1 MSTTKKKIKT
11 LSLIIIMD
19 KSILVE
25 KIKRW
30 LDTESKINNIQ
41 KDLKELRK
49 QKKALSADLSF
60 IMKSKQLECI
70 DVTHGQIIYTQKE
83 TKKGINKKYLSDI
96 LSKYYKDDGQAKEI
110 CAFILENRES
120 SIKENIRLKAHKK

>member
-1 MSTTKKKIKT
+1 MNEKT
-11 LSLIIIMD
+11 
-19 KSILVE
+19 ILVE

-30 LDTESKINNIQ
+30 LDTETKINNIQ
-41 KDLKELRK
+41 KELKELRK
-49 QKKALSADLSF
+49 QKKALSGDLSV
-60 IMKSKQLECI
+60 IMKSKQIECI

-110 CAFILENRES
+110 CTFILENRES
-120 SIKENIRLKAHKK
+120 SVKENIRLKAHKK

>member
-1 MSTTKKKIKT
+1 MNEKT
-11 LSLIIIMD
+11 V
-19 KSILVE
+19 LVE

-30 LDTESKINNIQ
+30 LDIEMKITNIQ
-41 KDLKELRK
+41 KEVKELRK
-49 QKKALSADLSF
+49 QKKNLSGDLSV

-96 LSKYYKDDGQAKEI
+96 LSKYCKDDEYAKEI
-110 CAFILENRES
+110 CTFILENREI

>member
-11 LSLIIIMD
+11 LSLIILMD

-49 QKKALSADLSF
+49 QKKALSADLSV

-70 DVTHGQIIYTQKE
+70 DVTHGKIIYTQKE

>member
-41 KDLKELRK
+41 KELKELRK
-49 QKKALSADLSF
+49 QKKALSADLSV

-70 DVTHGQIIYTQKE
+70 DVTHGKIIYTQKE

>member
-1 MSTTKKKIKT
+1 MN
-11 LSLIIIMD
+11 D

-30 LDTESKINNIQ
+30 LELENKISANQ
-41 KDLKELRK
+41 KELKDLRK
-49 QKKALSADLSF
+49 QKTQLSLDLST

-70 DVTHGQIIYTQKE
+70 DVTQGQILYTKTQ

-96 LSKYYKDDGQAKEI
+96 LKTYYKNDDRATEI
-110 CAFILENRES
+110 CNFILENRES
-120 SIKENIRLKAHKK
+120 TVKENIRLKSYKK

>member
-1 MSTTKKKIKT
+1 MN
-11 LSLIIIMD
+11 D

-30 LDTESKINNIQ
+30 LDTETKIANIQ
-41 KDLKELRK
+41 KELKELRK
-49 QKKALSADLSF
+49 AKKNLSTDLST

-70 DVTHGQIIYTQKE
+70 DVAHGQIIYTQRE

-96 LSKYYKDDGQAKEI
+96 LSKYYKDDEHAKEI
-110 CAFILENRES
+110 CTFILDNREKS
-120 SIKENIRLKAHKK
+120 VKENIRLKAHKK

>member
-1 MSTTKKKIKT
+1 MNDKT
-11 LSLIIIMD
+11 
-19 KSILVE
+19 ILVE

-30 LDTESKINNIQ
+30 LELESKISANQ

-49 QKKALSADLSF
+49 QKKQLSLDLST

-70 DVTHGQIIYTQKE
+70 DVAQGQILYTKTQ

-96 LSKYYKDDGQAKEI
+96 LKTYYKNDDHATEI
-110 CAFILENRES
+110 CNFILENRENTV
-120 SIKENIRLKAHKK
+120 KENIRLKTYKK

>member
-1 MSTTKKKIKT
+1 MN
-11 LSLIIIMD
+11 D
-19 KSILVE
+19 KAILVE

-30 LDTESKINNIQ
+30 LDTESKIANIQ

-49 QKKALSADLSF
+49 QKKNLSTDLSV

-70 DVTHGQIIYTQKE
+70 DVAHGQIIYTQRE

-96 LSKYYKDDGQAKEI
+96 LSKYYKDDEQAKEI
-110 CAFILENRES
+110 CTFILENRES

>member
-1 MSTTKKKIKT
+1 
-11 LSLIIIMD
+11 MD
-19 KSILVE
+19 KTILVE
-25 KIKRW
+25 KIKKW
-30 LDTESKINNIQ
+30 LDIEMKIANIQ
-41 KDLKELRK
+41 KELKELRK
-49 QKKALSADLSF
+49 QKNTLSADLGV

-83 TKKGINKKYLSDI
+83 TKKGINKKYLADI

-110 CAFILENRES
+110 CTFILENRES

>member
-1 MSTTKKKIKT
+1 MN
-11 LSLIIIMD
+11 D
-19 KSILVE
+19 KSMLVE

-30 LDTESKINNIQ
+30 LDIESKISANQ

-49 QKKALSADLSF
+49 QKKSLSLDLSV

-70 DVTHGQIIYTQKE
+70 DVTQGQILYTKTQ

-96 LSKYYKDDGQAKEI
+96 LKSYCKNDDRATEI
-110 CAFILENRES
+110 CNFILENRES
-120 SIKENIRLKAHKK
+120 TVKENIRLKTYKK

>member
-1 MSTTKKKIKT
+1 
-11 LSLIIIMD
+11 MD

-30 LDTESKINNIQ
+30 LDTETKINNIQ

-49 QKKALSADLSF
+49 QKKSLSADLSV

-120 SIKENIRLKAHKK
+120 SVKENIRLKAHKK

>member
-49 QKKALSADLSF
+49 QKKALSADLSV